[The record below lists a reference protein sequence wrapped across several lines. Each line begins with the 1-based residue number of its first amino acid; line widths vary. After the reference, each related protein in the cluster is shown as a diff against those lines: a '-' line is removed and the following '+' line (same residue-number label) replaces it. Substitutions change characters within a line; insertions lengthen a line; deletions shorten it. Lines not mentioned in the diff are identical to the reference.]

1 MTLSPHNLLAHEIIG
16 LAARVVDAA
25 DPTLKG
31 LSGIVRDETRN
42 MVTMEVQHRLLAIP
56 KRNTSF
62 NFMLPTGD
70 EVKIEGSKLAFRSED
85 RVKRGLARW

>member
-1 MTLSPHNLLAHEIIG
+1 MTLSPRNLLAHEIIG

-31 LSGIVRDETRN
+31 LSGTVRDETRN
-42 MVTMEVQHRLLAIP
+42 MVRMEVQHRLLNVP
-56 KRNTSF
+56 KRTTSF
-62 NFMLPTGD
+62 NFLLPTGD

-85 RVKRGLARW
+85 RVKRGLGRW